1 MRSPYRSLVLSL
13 GLVTSLSGCKQGVGD
28 RCQLSSDCDG
38 YPNTT
43 YCAVP
48 MGNSAN
54 GGTCQPLN
62 GGDMATTVDQ
72 SVATDSGH
80 PDMTGTDLSMPDLAM
95 PDLLPTPDLSPPT
108 DM

>member
-54 GGTCQPLN
+54 GGTCQPLT
-62 GGDMATTVDQ
+62 GSDLGTAPDF
-72 SVATDSGH
+72 SVTTDSGH
-80 PDMTGTDLSMPDLAM
+80 PDMSSTADMSMQDLSMPDLAT
-95 PDLLPTPDLSPPT
+95 PDLLPTPD
-108 DM
+108 M